1 MGEDSEM
8 NNEPKDIWTS
18 CLDCGQRVT
27 GDSIHTC
34 SPQLK
39 TLNTFTTED
48 RMNSSPP
55 HIVNSG
61 ASVKTLGDYI
71 EQENREEMLRN
82 QLHLLQDRIKEL
94 EMETFKLRRQMEQLL
109 SEKW

>member
-1 MGEDSEM
+1 MTT
-8 NNEPKDIWTS
+8 WTS
-18 CLDCGQRVT
+18 
-27 GDSIHTC
+27 
-34 SPQLK
+34 
-39 TLNTFTTED
+39 ED
-48 RMNSSPP
+48 KEEAYRKKVEDAPYHP
-55 HIVNSG
+55 GYEDAVVYPTVIVDSG
-61 ASVKTLGDYI
+61 ASVKTLADFI

>member
-1 MGEDSEM
+1 M
-8 NNEPKDIWTS
+8 T
-18 CLDCGQRVT
+18 
-27 GDSIHTC
+27 
-34 SPQLK
+34 
-39 TLNTFTTED
+39 TFTTED
-48 RMNSSPP
+48 RESASPP

-61 ASVKTLGDYI
+61 ASVKTLADFI
-71 EQENREEMLRN
+71 EQESREEMLRN

>member
-1 MGEDSEM
+1 M
-8 NNEPKDIWTS
+8 T
-18 CLDCGQRVT
+18 
-27 GDSIHTC
+27 
-34 SPQLK
+34 
-39 TLNTFTTED
+39 TFMTED
-48 RMNSSPP
+48 RESASPP

-61 ASVKTLGDYI
+61 ASVKTLADFI

-94 EMETFKLRRQMEQLL
+94 EMETFKLRRQMEELL